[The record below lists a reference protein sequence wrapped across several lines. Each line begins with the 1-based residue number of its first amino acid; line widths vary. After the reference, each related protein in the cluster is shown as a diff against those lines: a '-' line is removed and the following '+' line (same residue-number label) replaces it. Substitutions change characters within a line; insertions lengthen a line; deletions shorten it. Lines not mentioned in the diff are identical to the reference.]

1 MPKKTT
7 ILIILLAVT
16 TGVLVFFAITSQSQ
30 KEPQEGTA
38 TIPESKAVD
47 KTARTFFNPPNIDVS
62 ETPPGGIYTVDL
74 LVDTGG
80 VGITGVQAELQFDPS
95 ALTNVSLSPTVEVNS
110 FFGGTANVPLNE
122 INLETGRISYII
134 TIGPDQASK
143 KGIGKIATLSFQ
155 KAFNPP
161 STTTINF
168 LNKTLVTKLG
178 ANESILKET
187 TPLNIIL
194 SNQTT
199 TAPFIP
205 PTTIPAQ

>member
-7 ILIILLAVT
+7 ILIILLAIT
-16 TGVLVFFAITSQSQ
+16 TGVLVFFAITSGSQ
-30 KEPQEGTA
+30 KELQEGIT
-38 TIPESKAVD
+38 TVPKSKVVE
-47 KTARTFFNPPNIDVS
+47 KTAKIFFNPQNIDVS
-62 ETPPGGIYTVDL
+62 ASPPGDIYTVDI

-80 VGITGVQAELQFDPS
+80 VEITGVQAELQFDQK
-95 ALTNVSLSPTVEVNS
+95 AIVNVGLSPTVEVNS

-122 INLETGRISYII
+122 VNLETGRISYII
-134 TIGPDQASK
+134 TVGPDQTSK

-155 KAFNPP
+155 KAFNSPP
-161 STTTINF
+161 ATTISF

-194 SNQTT
+194 STQTT

-205 PTTIPAQ
+205 PTTVPAQ